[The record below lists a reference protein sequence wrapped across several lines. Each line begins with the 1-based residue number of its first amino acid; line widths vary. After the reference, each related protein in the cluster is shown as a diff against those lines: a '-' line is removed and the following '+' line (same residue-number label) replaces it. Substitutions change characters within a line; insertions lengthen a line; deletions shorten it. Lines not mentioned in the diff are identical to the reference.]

1 MADGAILARVLAL
14 NLARGGVRFKRP
26 PLAVLAG
33 LGTLAAGV
41 PVGPL
46 VVGGVRKSAT
56 RPHGVPLGRCCVTDQ
71 SPRDQSLPRQN
82 RPHQL
87 PGRAWRVVH
96 RDTLFRRNH
105 QARFCWRS
113 RLGYPW
119 PRRQDECWMRRHQ

>member
-46 VVGGVRKSAT
+46 WWWVG
-56 RPHGVPLGRCCVTDQ
+56 
-71 SPRDQSLPRQN
+71 
-82 RPHQL
+82 
-87 PGRAWRVVH
+87 
-96 RDTLFRRNH
+96 
-105 QARFCWRS
+105 
-113 RLGYPW
+113 
-119 PRRQDECWMRRHQ
+119 